1 LKRPK
6 KAPNSAIF
14 GNVPNG
20 DYKLE
25 ITASDVPI
33 KNEGTRDQ
41 ATTVKVTIDIIE
53 PEEFKGRKIFG
64 NYNVEHPKAQVQ
76 EIGQKQFSCL
86 LRALGMTESPEESDE
101 LHFISFTAR
110 IGMGKDSKEKNA
122 DGSPQYPGAQRNQEV
137 LLSRRGQRS
146 RAIRRRQPA
155 SAGRQRQQASG
166 PRRCSGCRPRVVVRL
181 RPVPSPGVRSD
192 GLAAD
197 RLHRLSGGLHRYR
210 RSEAR

>member
-1 LKRPK
+1 MAKIGVRVE
-6 KAPNSAIF
+6 ATEESTQQRDF

-33 KNEGTRDQ
+33 KNEGTREQ

-122 DGSPQYPGAQRNQEV
+122 DGSPQYPARNEIKKYYYPDEGNV
-137 LLSRRGQRS
+137 PEPSVD
-146 RAIRRRQPA
+146 ANQPA
-155 SAGRQRQQASG
+155 PPANDNKPAARAAAPAAAAGG
-166 PRRCSGCRPRVVVRL
+166 RPATGAK
-181 RPVPSPGVRSD
+181 PWGKK
-192 GLAAD
+192 
-197 RLHRLSGGLHRYR
+197 
-210 RSEAR
+210 